1 MHESETIRKH
11 GFAKLEK
18 YNPFFQYASNVDNN
32 ENILNLKKAFIA
44 MLMLCVKHNKK
55 VIKMDNQLNC

>member
-1 MHESETIRKH
+1 MHESETIKKH

-18 YNPFFQYASNVDNN
+18 YNTFFQYANNVDNN

-44 MLMLCVKHNKK
+44 MFLIKIK
-55 VIKMDNQLNC
+55 VIKFGTI

>member
-1 MHESETIRKH
+1 MHESETIKKH

-18 YNPFFQYASNVDNN
+18 YNPFFQHANNVDNN

-44 MLMLCVKHNKK
+44 MFLIKIK
-55 VIKMDNQLNC
+55 VIKFETI